1 LPRLSTFALQ
11 GGLVF
16 PAFHGRIENSEQGEV
31 NVDKETRQ
39 RYEKRMLDAMQEE
52 GNKKLQ
58 CDFFTKKIGLS
69 RDYVLQLMQSLGEQG
84 LVEFELAKRA
94 PEKKSWVRLK
104 SGD

>member
-1 LPRLSTFALQ
+1 MDL
-11 GGLVF
+11 
-16 PAFHGRIENSEQGEV
+16 N
-31 NVDKETRQ
+31 KETRQ
-39 RYEKRMLDAMQEE
+39 RYEKRMLDIMQEE

-58 CDFFTKKIGLS
+58 CDFFARKIGIS
-69 RDYVLQLMQSLGEQG
+69 RNYVLQLMQSLGEQG

>member
-1 LPRLSTFALQ
+1 MDL
-11 GGLVF
+11 
-16 PAFHGRIENSEQGEV
+16 N
-31 NVDKETRQ
+31 KETRQ
-39 RYEKRMLDAMQEE
+39 RYEKRMLDIMQEE

-58 CDFFTKKIGLS
+58 CDFFAKKIGIS
-69 RDYVLQLMQSLGEQG
+69 RNYVLQLMQSLGEQG